1 MPMTKEERKHYASL
15 QVTVYA
21 PNAESLDAWKKK
33 AASVGLPLSK
43 FVVEC
48 IESAMDEKPATS
60 NDSDLIIL
68 LQRQLEETKQELRL
82 NFANIRLQDK
92 PELDPNEMKDLTRDV
107 LKAIKRGGVWKP
119 TRLMVELNLGI
130 GKATLLSRAM
140 RDLEDLGLVEET
152 STGWRYSG

>member
-48 IESAMDEKPATS
+48 IESAMNEKPATS
-60 NDSDLIIL
+60 NDSDLITL
-68 LQRQLEETKQELRL
+68 LQRQLEESKRELRL
-82 NFANIRLQDK
+82 NLTNIRLQDK
-92 PELDPNEMKDLTRDV
+92 PELGPSELKNLTRDV
-107 LKAIKRGGVWKP
+107 LKVMKVGGVWKP
-119 TRLMVELNLGI
+119 TRLLVALNLGI
-130 GKATLLSRAM
+130 DKAALLSRAL

-152 STGWRYSG
+152 STGWRYA